1 MGPRDRGDVIERA
14 FGLKIKYGM
23 LLGVAKAAPFFHLEG
38 NAMAKSIGTI
48 HSWREI
54 PIPYRCEG
62 CPYPKVGFVCY
73 GKDGSCLR
81 SDIQEI
87 EARQAS
93 KSAG

>member
-1 MGPRDRGDVIERA
+1 
-14 FGLKIKYGM
+14 
-23 LLGVAKAAPFFHLEG
+23 
-38 NAMAKSIGTI
+38 MAKSVGTI
-48 HSWREI
+48 HSWKEI

-73 GKDGSCLR
+73 GNDGSCLR